1 MVGWGEN
8 VGWGKWIFWGI
19 VEEEKKGGVVL
30 VEMDVIEGCEFL
42 GWCLGKERV
51 GEWGG
56 FRGKCREIVVE
67 VDGGV
72 WRGISGLMRGEFV
85 VGVEDEDFLSIK
97 VEM

>member
-1 MVGWGEN
+1 M
-8 VGWGKWIFWGI
+8 
-19 VEEEKKGGVVL
+19 
-30 VEMDVIEGCEFL
+30 
-42 GWCLGKERV
+42 